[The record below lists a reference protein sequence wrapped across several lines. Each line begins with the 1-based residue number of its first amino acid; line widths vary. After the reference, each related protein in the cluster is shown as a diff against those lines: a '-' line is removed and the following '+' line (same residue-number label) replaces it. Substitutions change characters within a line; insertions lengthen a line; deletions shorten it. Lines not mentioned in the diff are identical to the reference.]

1 MNEALYSRD
10 HAEQERTG
18 EERMCDLRHHSLEAR
33 IDELQKTCEMR
44 WTTEEKAMIARWA
57 GLERRF
63 ETNDKRVY
71 EAKLVAD
78 KAIDKAEALA
88 THRAMQQNEWRAT
101 ITEIMTS
108 MVPRTEYAVQHQIL
122 AEKAETNAKNI
133 DREMS
138 GMRERANSSRIQTL
152 ILTGLMT
159 AVFTMLVYLVFIHIR

>member
-1 MNEALYSRD
+1 M
-10 HAEQERTG
+10 
-18 EERMCDLRHHSLEAR
+18 
-33 IDELQKTCEMR
+33 
-44 WTTEEKAMIARWA
+44 A
-57 GLERRF
+57 GNDF
-63 ETNDKRVY
+63 QTNDKRVY